1 MEIIGNIILGLLS
14 TYYIVSGLTMIIM
27 SLKTIKDIKNA
38 KNSKIKLKNNYY
50 IILPVLKEQNIIV
63 ESIDYFYDLTK
74 YEEKVKVFVITTE
87 REDDEYIK
95 NPKYTTYDIAKN
107 KINKLG
113 IQDKIILLKDG
124 RECCLRNGTEN
135 DAQEVLDVFNL
146 THAET
151 DYLLTYPDENSFTV
165 EQESSFLKA
174 KTESSNEIEIIAVVD
189 GKIAGTA
196 GIDALG
202 NKYKTKHRAEFG
214 IGIAKEFWGLG
225 IGRALTEACIECAK
239 EAGYTQ
245 LELDVVSDN
254 ASAISLYKKVGF
266 VEYGR
271 NPKGFN
277 SRISGYQELIYMKL
291 DL

>member
-1 MEIIGNIILGLLS
+1 M
-14 TYYIVSGLTMIIM
+14 
-27 SLKTIKDIKNA
+27 
-38 KNSKIKLKNNYY
+38 
-50 IILPVLKEQNIIV
+50 
-63 ESIDYFYDLTK
+63 K
-74 YEEKVKVFVITTE
+74 Y
-87 REDDEYIK
+87 
-95 NPKYTTYDIAKN
+95 N
-107 KINKLG
+107 KI
-113 IQDKIILLKDG
+113 ISLKDG

-165 EQESSFLKA
+165 EQEGAFLKA

-196 GIDALG
+196 GIDAVG

-214 IGIAKEFWGLG
+214 ISIAKEFWGLG

-239 EAGYTQ
+239 EAGYSQ
-245 LELDVVSDN
+245 IVMHAMLSV
-254 ASAISLYKKVGF
+254 VGF
-266 VEYGR
+266 YE
-271 NPKGFN
+271 KL
-277 SRISGYQELIYMKL
+277 GYHAEGDIFDEQGITFLKMVK

>member
-1 MEIIGNIILGLLS
+1 M
-14 TYYIVSGLTMIIM
+14 
-27 SLKTIKDIKNA
+27 
-38 KNSKIKLKNNYY
+38 
-50 IILPVLKEQNIIV
+50 
-63 ESIDYFYDLTK
+63 K
-74 YEEKVKVFVITTE
+74 Y
-87 REDDEYIK
+87 
-95 NPKYTTYDIAKN
+95 N
-107 KINKLG
+107 KI
-113 IQDKIILLKDG
+113 ISLKDG
-124 RECCLRNGTEN
+124 RECRLRNGTEN

-146 THAET
+146 THVET
-151 DYLLTYPDENSFTV
+151 DYLLTYPDENSFIA
-165 EQESSFLKA
+165 EQEGEFLKA

-196 GIDALG
+196 GIDAVG

-225 IGRALTEACIECAK
+225 IGHALTEACIECAK

-277 SRISGYQELIYMKL
+277 SRISGYQELVYMKL